1 MWPQPFAKVQK
12 LMTVKPIV
20 VVGHTALD
28 RVYRIDA
35 FPAKPTKVAARD
47 HREEGGGSAAN
58 AAAAIA
64 VLGGE
69 VKLWSRVG
77 DDEPGAK
84 ARRALA
90 RGGVDVSNVIAC
102 EGVKT
107 PTAAVIVDAVGERLV
122 VSEGDHTFP
131 MDAGWLPLDLIA
143 SAGAVLSDLSWLE
156 GTRAAFAAARACGV
170 PTLVDVDLGGG
181 ILLERVA
188 DLTDYAIFSGPAFER
203 FVAGADDDER
213 FAALFALGVRHAG
226 VTRGADG
233 YVWSGPQGKGSQA
246 AFKVPIVD
254 TTGAGDAFHGIF
266 ALALASG
273 LSDEACARVAAATA
287 ALKCRRLGAR
297 LGLPTAMEL
306 DAFLLE
312 QTGEGLPEG
321 FWPRSRGCRCQRKI
335 SEFSYT
341 GLAGPQRASI

>member
-1 MWPQPFAKVQK
+1 MAG
-12 LMTVKPIV
+12 KPVV

-35 FPAKPTKVAARD
+35 FPTRPTKVRALD

-64 VLGGE
+64 VLGGA
-69 VKLWSRVG
+69 VRLWSRVG
-77 DDEPGAK
+77 DDDAGGK
-84 ARRALA
+84 ARRQLA
-90 RGGVDVSNVIAC
+90 RSGVEVGTVITCQGA
-102 EGVKT
+102 KT
-107 PTAAVIVDAVGERLV
+107 PTAAVIVDANGERLV
-122 VSEGDHTFP
+122 VSEDDHVLP
-131 MDAGWLPLDLIA
+131 MEPDWLPLGEIA
-143 SAGAVLSDLSWLE
+143 AAGAVLSDLSWLE

-181 ILLERVA
+181 ILLERVV

-203 FVAGADDDER
+203 FVAGADDDAR
-213 FAALFALGVRHAG
+213 LAALRDLGVRHAG
-226 VTRGADG
+226 VTRGKRG
-233 YVWSGPQGKGSQA
+233 YLWSGAEGRGAQE
-246 AFKVPIVD
+246 AFLVPVVD

-273 LSDEACARVAAATA
+273 LAEAECARVASAAA

-297 LGLPTAMEL
+297 AGLPTAIEL

-312 QTGEGLPEG
+312 QTG
-321 FWPRSRGCRCQRKI
+321 R
-335 SEFSYT
+335 
-341 GLAGPQRASI
+341 GLAEGWLSEVR

>member
-1 MWPQPFAKVQK
+1 MPARPV
-12 LMTVKPIV
+12 I

-64 VLGGE
+64 VLGGS
-69 VKLWSRVG
+69 VRLWSRVG
-77 DDEPGAK
+77 DDETGAK

-90 RGGVDVSNVIAC
+90 RSGVDVSGVIAC
-102 EGVKT
+102 EGAKT
-107 PTAAVIVDAVGERLV
+107 PTAAVIVDAKGERLV
-122 VSEGDHTFP
+122 VSEDDHVLP
-131 MDAGWLPLDLIA
+131 MDADWLPLGA
-143 SAGAVLSDLSWLE
+143 VAEAGAVLSDLTWLE
-156 GTRAAFAAARACGV
+156 GTRAAFAAARACDV

-188 DLTDYAIFSGPAFER
+188 DLTDYAIFSAPAFER
-203 FVAGADDDER
+203 FVQGADDAAR
-213 FAALFALGVRHAG
+213 FDALIAMGVQCAG
-226 VTRGADG
+226 VTRGAAGYAWKARDG
-233 YVWSGPQGKGSQA
+233 DPMVQTSS
-246 AFKVPIVD
+246 KVSVVD
-254 TTGAGDAFHGIF
+254 TTGAGDAFHGVF
-266 ALALASG
+266 ALGIASG
-273 LSDEACARVAAATA
+273 LSDTACALVASAAA

-297 LGLPTAMEL
+297 AGLPTAMEL

-321 FWPRSRGCRCQRKI
+321 FLARMPRLRTSVESQ
-335 SEFSYT
+335 
-341 GLAGPQRASI
+341 

>member
-1 MWPQPFAKVQK
+1 
-12 LMTVKPIV
+12 MTVKTIV

-35 FPAKPTKVAARD
+35 FPGKPTKVAARD

-64 VLGGE
+64 MLGGE
-69 VKLWSRVG
+69 VRLWSRVG

-84 ARRALA
+84 ARRLLA
-90 RGGVDVSNVIAC
+90 RGGVDVSGVVSC
-102 EGVKT
+102 EGSKT
-107 PTAAVIVDAVGERLV
+107 PTAAVIVDASGERLV
-122 VSEGDHTFP
+122 VSEDDHTFP
-131 MDAGWLPLDLIA
+131 MEAGWLPLEVIA
-143 SAGAVLSDLSWLE
+143 TAGAVLSDLSWLE
-156 GTRAAFAAARACGV
+156 GTRAAFAAARASGV
-170 PTLVDVDLGGG
+170 PTLADVDLGGG

-188 DLTDYAIFSGPAFER
+188 DLTDTAIFSAPAFAK
-203 FVAGADDDER
+203 FVPGADD
-213 FAALFALGVRHAG
+213 AARLRTLHALGVRHAG

-233 YVWSGPQGKGSQA
+233 YVWSGAQGPGSQA
-246 AFKVPIVD
+246 GFKVPIVD

-273 LSDEACARVAAATA
+273 LSDEASARVAAAAA

-321 FWPRSRGCRCQRKI
+321 FLAATPRLK
-335 SEFSYT
+335 
-341 GLAGPQRASI
+341 ASAESQ